1 MAEMTIVS
9 TELPVATHGF
19 FVDGRWV
26 EDGDIVEVRSPFDG
40 SVIARVVQGRREH
53 AEAAIAAAVKAF
65 GTTRRLPAFERQRVL
80 RRVAASIAERKDE
93 FSRAL
98 SQEAGKPIKPA
109 RMEVDR
115 AVFTFNVAAEES
127 TRIYGEYIP
136 LDWQE
141 YTAGR
146 WGIVRR
152 FPLGP
157 IAGITPFNFPL
168 NLVAHKVAP
177 AIAAGCPTVLK
188 PAPQTPLCSLL
199 LAECVQQA
207 GWPDGGLNVL
217 PLSNEDAS
225 LLVTDDRIKLISFTG
240 SVPVGWDIKRRA
252 GKKKVV
258 LELGGNAGVIVH
270 SDTDLAY
277 AAERCVAGGFGYAGQ
292 TCISVQRILVEHSVY
307 GRFTDLFVDGVK
319 KLKTGDPLD
328 ESTDVGPLIRESDAV
343 RAADWIEEAV
353 RGGARLLCG
362 GSRKGSVLEPTVLT
376 GTKPEMRVNCQEIFG
391 PVVTVEPYNRFDDAL
406 RQVNN
411 SSFGL
416 QAGLFTRDVKLLF
429 QAYEELEVG
438 GLIAGDVPSFRV
450 DHMPYGG
457 VKDSGLGR
465 EGLRYAIEEMTEP
478 KLLVMNL
485 R

>member
-1 MAEMTIVS
+1 MTIA
-9 TELPVATHGF
+9 PVAMHGF
-19 FVDGRWV
+19 FVDGRWG
-26 EDGDIVEVRSPFDG
+26 EDGDVVEIRSPYDG
-40 SVIARVVQGRREH
+40 TLIARVVQGRREH

-80 RRVAASIAERKDE
+80 RRISASIAERKEE
-93 FSRAL
+93 FSRTLA
-98 SQEAGKPIKPA
+98 QEAGKPIKGA
-109 RMEVDR
+109 RIEVER
-115 AVFTFNVAAEES
+115 AIFTFNVAAEES
-127 TRIYGEYIP
+127 TRIYGEYLP

-141 YTAGR
+141 FTAGR

-157 IAGITPFNFPL
+157 IAGITPFNFPI

-177 AIAAGCPTVLK
+177 AIAAGCPMVLK

-217 PLSNEDAS
+217 PLSNEDAG

-258 LELGGNAGVIVH
+258 LELGGNAAVIVH
-270 SDTDLAY
+270 SDADLSY
-277 AAERCVAGGFGYAGQ
+277 AADRCLTGGFAYAGQ

-307 GRFTDLFVDGVK
+307 GKFADLLIEGVK
-319 KLKTGDPLD
+319 KLKVGDPLD
-328 ESTDVGPLIRESDAV
+328 DSTDVGPLIRESDAV
-343 RAADWIEEAV
+343 RTAVWIDEAV
-353 RGGARLLCG
+353 RAGARLLCG
-362 GSRKGSVLEPTVLT
+362 GNRKGLIVEPTVLT
-376 GTKPEMRVNCQEIFG
+376 GTRPDMKVNSQEVFG
-391 PVVTVEPYNRFDDAL
+391 PVVTVEPYKDFDQAL
-406 RQVNN
+406 RMVNN
-411 SSFGL
+411 SAYGM
-416 QAGLFTRDVKLLF
+416 QAGIFTRDVKLLF
-429 QAYEELEVG
+429 QAYDELEVG
-438 GLIAGDVPSFRV
+438 GVIAGDVPSFRV